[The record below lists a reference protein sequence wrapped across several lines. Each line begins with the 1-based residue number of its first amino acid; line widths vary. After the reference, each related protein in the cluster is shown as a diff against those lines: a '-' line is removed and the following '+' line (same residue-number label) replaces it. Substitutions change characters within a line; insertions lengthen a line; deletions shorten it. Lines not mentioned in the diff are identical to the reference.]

1 MTDTIK
7 LSLVIP
13 MYNVELYIEKCLNSC
28 INQDLSSNEYE
39 IIIVNDGSKDTSL
52 SRAEAIARKHNNIK
66 IISQENGGLSSAR
79 NTGLKNAKGEYI
91 WFIDSDDWIE
101 PNVLKNLYQIAS
113 HNNLDIL
120 RFFWNIIDEKNKK
133 YTDSSGIIN
142 TPIYNK
148 TLSGIEYTKKVLGT
162 VLYVPSFLYRKQFLI
177 EHSFSFKEGITY
189 EDVEF
194 NTKVIPLASKIMSI
208 PQIYYNY
215 FQRNNSITKQISP
228 KTIDD
233 FSTVLTFL
241 YKRRKAFPDCENYF
255 NWLIDSF
262 VCWGIILC
270 SEGNKE
276 IQKKYIITL
285 KQWNFKKIHYVMGRR
300 NNMIKFLFNLNPYY
314 SFPLIKLLRQIYKF
328 IKYKL

>member
-120 RFFWNIIDEKNKK
+120 RF
-133 YTDSSGIIN
+133 
-142 TPIYNK
+142 
-148 TLSGIEYTKKVLGT
+148 LEY
-162 VLYVPSFLYRKQFLI
+162 YR
-177 EHSFSFKEGITY
+177 
-189 EDVEF
+189 
-194 NTKVIPLASKIMSI
+194 
-208 PQIYYNY
+208 
-215 FQRNNSITKQISP
+215 
-228 KTIDD
+228 
-233 FSTVLTFL
+233 
-241 YKRRKAFPDCENYF
+241 
-255 NWLIDSF
+255 
-262 VCWGIILC
+262 
-270 SEGNKE
+270 
-276 IQKKYIITL
+276 
-285 KQWNFKKIHYVMGRR
+285 
-300 NNMIKFLFNLNPYY
+300 
-314 SFPLIKLLRQIYKF
+314 
-328 IKYKL
+328 